1 MGDHYFTLDVPRT
14 ATQDEI
20 KKAFRSKA
28 QKFHPDVVGPLAG
41 AAERAA
47 AEAKFKEA
55 SAAYEVLIFCADACV
70 LASSLVLSISLALW
84 LSLSLSLSRAG
95 CYSHFLSLHD
105 GNDCILAVK
114 SMRQVLLKYI
124 HLCACM
130 HAR

>member
-28 QKFHPDVVGPLAG
+28 QKYHPDVVGPLAG

-55 SAAYEVLIFCADACV
+55 SAAYEVILCIRVCV
-70 LASSLVLSISLALW
+70 GLVSGSVYHSGSVAVSIVVSFVRW
-84 LSLSLSLSRAG
+84 VSLSLPRSP
-95 CYSHFLSLHD
+95 
-105 GNDCILAVK
+105 
-114 SMRQVLLKYI
+114 
-124 HLCACM
+124 
-130 HAR
+130 